1 MGCPSSSTIC
11 LPAAAMRPGPSLVAA
26 LLLGASA
33 RAGEGPAATQ
43 PSPVQLRMQD
53 SSVIVSDSFGRERAI
68 RHAPGA
74 HLVPKNQNLPRA
86 EGWAFYGHSCYLMIV
101 RADSTDASQVRIEK
115 RVVYP
120 GPIQSIAT
128 SDGAL
133 PVTVTIQLG
142 EGEANARRYFYPPLA
157 DEPNPTVYPLDEAAF
172 SAPMVDALRLVPGLG
187 RDGSMMEDEREA
199 SRGRVKL
206 LASAF
211 DANPTNPWFKLYEGA
226 IRRGDD
232 YAAAREAFRAAVN
245 AMGAPAFDYLRMSAL
260 LASMGEMAES
270 DIAFERGFAEFIR
283 SGFEPELVMSRAA
296 FERIYALSL
305 EGPPEGPGTAHA
317 VAMAKARDSGD
328 TEAMMS
334 LAERVRRLA
343 PRCEGVT
350 FAFAG
355 IAEHLQEQGR
365 KSEADVW
372 LERAEASSRFAG
384 PVGSRH
390 VFYAGTSCLAALLVL
405 LAICFIKART
415 RQRKDLA
422 PLGGWLGSWRWT
434 WERFT
439 KMSFA
444 YVTRKELI
452 GIFIVACAGFVLSYT
467 AIRAESSVFRAS
479 KLPEALKTGTWAHPD
494 AVSYLNNLRSD
505 PGRDANKLLYA
516 IALQQETLNREGD
529 KEYDEVGGDPLLE
542 AIAQNNKGVALW
554 ESTDAAGAGA
564 RFRKARDLYPG
575 LVEARYN
582 DEDKE
587 EGGGQVGSDR
597 TSRARRY
604 LRSRKV
610 KALPNAETLAAAFAG
625 TEAQSEDG
633 ERIGG
638 LGFLKPL
645 AWLTA
650 ILTAIVAVLVLPFI
664 VMRRKPPPKSRRGAL
679 AGLGYVFPGT
689 STLLA
694 PMGGILLAAWAYC
707 LIVVVLVVRGDAA
720 GGIDELS
727 RIVERTFGV
736 SGKIV
741 FPFESAMMIFGPAAF
756 VGLWVLNG
764 VLLARASRFAKAMA
778 KAAAHPRGSGRHK
791 AVPVAGA
798 AAAEH
803 VGEADKVEKAEDA
816 EQSGADKGPVT
827 EDGEAPSAGHE
838 RPKAEPHARD
848 KDDAPAT
855 GPAEQEKES
864 PSPEEDIVR
873 PDTLVEP
880 AAAKPA
886 DEVAKPKAD
895 KKPEDKPEERPA
907 GKTSQQKASEKKPE
921 AKPAE
926 EPKPDETA
934 KSSDAK
940 PKDDRP
946 ADAKSDGAAGSDEG
960 KDAEDDDYQP
970 PL

>member
-1 MGCPSSSTIC
+1 MGCPSSSKTC
-11 LPAAAMRPGPSLVAA
+11 FLAGAVRPGPSLVAA
-26 LLLGASA
+26 LVVAASA
-33 RAGEGPAATQ
+33 GAGEGPPAAP

-53 SSVIVSDSFGRERAI
+53 SSVIVSDSFGGERAI
-68 RHAPGA
+68 RHAPGS
-74 HLVPKNQNLPRA
+74 HLVPKNQSLPRA
-86 EGWAFYGHSCYLMIV
+86 EGLAFYGHSCYLMII
-101 RADSTDASQVRIEK
+101 RADLTDASQVRVEK

-128 SDGAL
+128 TEGGL
-133 PVTVTIQLG
+133 PVTLTVQLG
-142 EGEANARRYFYPPLA
+142 EGEADARRYRYPPLV
-157 DEPNPTVYPLDEAAF
+157 DKPNPTVYPLDEAAF
-172 SAPMVDALRLVPGLG
+172 SAPMVDALKLVPGLG
-187 RDGSMMEDEREA
+187 RDGSIMQDEREA
-199 SRGRVKL
+199 SKGRVRL

-232 YAAAREAFRAAVN
+232 PEAAREAFRAAVD
-245 AMGAPAFDYLRMSAL
+245 AKGAPAFDYLRMSAL

-270 DIAFERGFAEFIR
+270 DIAFERGFAEFVR
-283 SGFEPELVMSRAA
+283 SGLEPELVMSRAA
-296 FERIYALSL
+296 FERIYALPL
-305 EGPPEGPGTAHA
+305 EGPPEAPGTAHA
-317 VAMAKARDSGD
+317 VAMARAREAGD

-355 IAEHLQEQGR
+355 IAEHLQERGR
-365 KSEADVW
+365 KSEAKVW

-405 LAICFIKART
+405 LAICFIKTRT

-422 PLGGWLGSWRWT
+422 PLGGWLASWRWT

-479 KLPEALKTGTWAHPD
+479 KLPEALKTGTWAHPG
-494 AVSYLNNLRSD
+494 AVSYLDNLRSD

-516 IALQQETLNREGD
+516 IALQQETLNRGGGE
-529 KEYDEVGGDPLLE
+529 EYDEVGGDPLLE
-542 AIAQNNKGVALW
+542 AVAQNNKGVALW
-554 ESTDAAGAGA
+554 ESTDPAGAGA

-604 LRSRKV
+604 LRGRKV
-610 KALPNAETLAAAFAG
+610 MALPDAETLAGAFAG
-625 TEAQSEDG
+625 TEAQSEET

-645 AWLTA
+645 AWLTV
-650 ILTAIVAVLVLPFI
+650 ILTAIVAALVLPFI
-664 VMRRKPPPKSRRGAL
+664 VMRRKPPQKSRRGAL

-689 STLLA
+689 SALLA
-694 PMGGILLAAWAYC
+694 PTGGILLAAWTYC
-707 LIVVVLVVRGDAA
+707 LIVVVLIVRGDAA

-764 VLLARASRFAKAMA
+764 VLLARASRFARAMA
-778 KAAAHPRGSGRHK
+778 RAAAHPRGSGRHK
-791 AVPVAGA
+791 AVPVAEAGKAGA
-798 AAAEH
+798 PER
-803 VGEADKVEKAEDA
+803 GKQPDKVELAEDA
-816 EQSGADKGPVT
+816 GQASGDKGPAAEEEET
-827 EDGEAPSAGHE
+827 TP
-838 RPKAEPHARD
+838 AEP
-848 KDDAPAT
+848 
-855 GPAEQEKES
+855 EKEP
-864 PSPEEDIVR
+864 PSPEEDIVT
-873 PDTLVEP
+873 PDTLEEPETGEP
-880 AAAKPA
+880 APAEAAKPEA
-886 DEVAKPKAD
+886 DEKLV
-895 KKPEDKPEERPA
+895 EKPEERPA
-907 GKTSQQKASEKKPE
+907 AKTSEQKPSGKKPE

-926 EPKPDETA
+926 KPSPDKAAKPTDARPKDARPT
-934 KSSDAK
+934 DAK
-940 PKDDRP
+940 PE
-946 ADAKSDGAAGSDEG
+946 DAKADEIAGSDEG

>member
-1 MGCPSSSTIC
+1 MGCPSSSKACC
-11 LPAAAMRPGPSLVAA
+11 LAAARRPAPSLVAA
-26 LLLGASA
+26 LFFAASA
-33 RAGEGPAATQ
+33 GAGEGPAAP
-43 PSPVQLRMQD
+43 PSPVRLRMQD

-68 RHAPGA
+68 RHAPGS
-74 HLVPKNQNLPRA
+74 HLIPKNQNLPRA
-86 EGWAFYGHSCYLMIV
+86 EGLAFYGHSCYLMIV
-101 RADSTDASQVRIEK
+101 RADLTDASQVRVVK

-128 SDGAL
+128 TEGGL
-133 PVTVTIQLG
+133 PVRVTVLMG
-142 EGEANARRYFYPPLA
+142 EGEGNTRPYRFPPLA
-157 DEPNPTVYPLDEAAF
+157 DKPRPTVYPLDEAAF
-172 SAPMVDALRLVPGLG
+172 SAPMVDALKLVPGLG
-187 RDGSMMEDEREA
+187 RDGSMMQDEREA
-199 SRGRVKL
+199 SKGRVRL

-232 YAAAREAFRAAVN
+232 PAAAREAFRAAVD
-245 AMGAPAFDYLRMSAL
+245 AKGAPAFDYLRMSAL
-260 LASMGEMAES
+260 LASMGETAES
-270 DIAFERGFAEFIR
+270 DIAFERGFAEFVR
-283 SGFEPELVMSRAA
+283 SGLEPELVMSRAA
-296 FERIYALSL
+296 LERIYALPL
-305 EGPPEGPGTAHA
+305 EGPPEAPGTAHA
-317 VAMAKARDSGD
+317 VAMARAREAGD

-355 IAEHLQEQGR
+355 IAEHLQEKGR

-422 PLGGWLGSWRWT
+422 PLGGWLASWRWT

-479 KLPEALKTGTWAHPD
+479 KLPEALKTGTWAHPG
-494 AVSYLNNLRSD
+494 AVSYLDYLSSD

-516 IALQQETLNREGD
+516 IALQQETLNRGGGE
-529 KEYDEVGGDPLLE
+529 EYDEVGGDPLLE
-542 AIAQNNKGVALW
+542 AVAQNNKGVALW
-554 ESTDAAGAGA
+554 ESTDPAGAGA

-575 LVEARYN
+575 LVEAQYN

-604 LRSRKV
+604 LRGRKV
-610 KALPNAETLAAAFAG
+610 MALPDADTLAGAFAG
-625 TEAQSEDG
+625 TEAQSEEG

-645 AWLTA
+645 AWLTV
-650 ILTAIVAVLVLPFI
+650 ILTAIVAALVLPFI
-664 VMRRKPPPKSRRGAL
+664 VMRRKVPPKSRRGAL

-689 STLLA
+689 SSLLA
-694 PMGGILLAAWAYC
+694 PTGGILLAAWAYC
-707 LIVVVLVVRGDAA
+707 LIVVVLIVRGDAA

-764 VLLARASRFAKAMA
+764 VLLARASKFARAMA
-778 KAAAHPRGSGRHK
+778 RAAAHPRGTGTHK
-791 AVPVAGA
+791 AVPVAE
-798 AAAEH
+798 AAEASAPDRAAQT
-803 VGEADKVEKAEDA
+803 EKVELAEDA
-816 EQSGADKGPVT
+816 GKAGEDKGPAAK
-827 EDGEAPSAGHE
+827 EKEA
-838 RPKAEPHARD
+838 
-848 KDDAPAT
+848 T
-855 GPAEQEKES
+855 PAEVEKE
-864 PSPEEDIVR
+864 PTPPEEDIVT
-873 PDTLVEP
+873 PDTLAEP
-880 AAAKPA
+880 ETTKPTPPA
-886 DEVAKPKAD
+886 EAAKPKAD
-895 KKPEDKPEERPA
+895 EKLVEEPDKKPEERPA
-907 GKTSQQKASEKKPE
+907 AKTSEQKPSEKKPE

-926 EPKPDETA
+926 EPSPAEAAKPTET
-934 KSSDAK
+934 K

-946 ADAKSDGAAGSDEG
+946 ADAKSAEAAGSDEG
-960 KDAEDDDYQP
+960 EDAEDDDYQP